1 MFIDRVKVYVKGGDG
16 GNGVVSFLREKY
28 VPHGGPDGGDGGSGG
43 SVVFVVDP
51 GLRTLLDFKY
61 RQHLKAPRGQHGQ
74 GKKRHGKKARDLE
87 IKVPPGTVVY
97 REDTGELVA
106 DLTEPGQRAVIA
118 RGGRGGRGNA
128 RFATAARKAP
138 KFAEK
143 GEPGEELR
151 VVLEL
156 KLMADV
162 GLVGFPNAGKST
174 FLSRVSAAK
183 PKIAAYPFTTITPN
197 LGEVQVSP
205 GKSFVIADIPG
216 IIEGAHQGVG
226 LGLRFLRHVERTRL
240 LLFIL
245 DAAGTEG
252 RDPVEDFKALQKEL
266 ELYSTELSGKPR
278 VVAANKIDLPQGRSG
293 TDAIIKALPKSVQ
306 VFPVSAVTGEGIQQ
320 LLYYLS
326 DELDRLEEQEREAVI
341 EAPERE
347 ESRKVYRPQED
358 RKELSVVFDGEAYRV
373 TGERIEK
380 LVHMTDFNNEEAVER
395 LQYIFHRMGLEE
407 MLKSE
412 GMKEGDLVR
421 IGPMEFTFT
430 EEGF

>member
-28 VPHGGPDGGDGGSGG
+28 MPHGGPDGGDGGSGG
-43 SVVFVVDP
+43 SVVFVVDQ

-61 RQHLKAPRGQHGQ
+61 RQHLKGPRGTHGQ
-74 GKKRHGKKARDLE
+74 GKTRHGKKAKDLE
-87 IKVPPGTVVY
+87 LKVPPGTMVY
-97 REDTGELVA
+97 REDTGELIA

-118 RGGRGGRGNA
+118 RGGRGGRGNT
-128 RFATAARKAP
+128 RFATASRKVP

-156 KLMADV
+156 KLLADV

-205 GKSFVIADIPG
+205 GKSFVLADIPG
-216 IIEGAHQGVG
+216 IIQGAHQGIG

-245 DAAGTEG
+245 DAACTEG
-252 RDPVEDFKALQKEL
+252 RDPLEDFQDLQKEL
-266 ELYSTELSGKPR
+266 ELYSQELSRKPR
-278 VVAANKIDLPQGRSG
+278 VVVANKIDLPEGRSKL
-293 TDAIIKALPKSVQ
+293 DDIKKGLPDSIRL
-306 VFPVSAVTGEGIQQ
+306 FPVSAVTGEGIQQ
-320 LLYYLS
+320 LLYFIS
-326 DELDRLEEQEREAVI
+326 DELDRLEKQERETI
-341 EAPERE
+341 SEAPPE
-347 ESRKVYRPQED
+347 EDKKIYRPRETP
-358 RKELSVVFDGEAYRV
+358 EPLTVVFDGEAYRV
-373 TGERIEK
+373 KGERIEK
-380 LVHMTDFNNEEAVER
+380 LVYMTDFNNEEAVER
-395 LQYIFHRMGLEE
+395 LQFIFHRMGLEDL
-407 MLKSE
+407 LKKE

>member
-28 VPHGGPDGGDGGSGG
+28 MPYGGPDGGDGGSGG
-43 SVVFVVDP
+43 NVIFEVDQ

-61 RQHLKAPRGQHGQ
+61 RQHLKGNRGTHGQ
-74 GKKRHGKKARDLE
+74 GKNRHGKKAQDLE
-87 IKVPPGTVVY
+87 LKVPPGTMVY
-97 REDTGELVA
+97 REDTGELIA
-106 DLTEPGQRAVIA
+106 DLIEPGQRAVIA
-118 RGGRGGRGNA
+118 RGGRGGRGNT
-128 RFATAARKAP
+128 RFVSNTRKVP

-156 KLMADV
+156 KLLADV

-205 GKSFVIADIPG
+205 GKSFVVADIPG
-216 IIEGAHQGVG
+216 IIEGAHQGIG

-252 RDPVEDFKALQKEL
+252 RELLEDFHALQREL
-266 ELYSTELSGKPR
+266 TLYSQKLSEKPQ
-278 VVAANKIDLPQGRSG
+278 VVVVNKIDLPEGRSKI
-293 TDAIIKALPKSVQ
+293 DEIKNAMPDSIK

-320 LLYYLS
+320 LLYFIS
-326 DELDRLEEQEREAVI
+326 DELDKLELQEREAI
-341 EAPERE
+341 SEAPPKEEER
-347 ESRKVYRPQED
+347 KTYRRRETREP
-358 RKELSVVFDGEAYRV
+358 LTVVFDGEAYRV
-373 TGERIEK
+373 KGERIEK
-380 LVHMTDFNNEEAVER
+380 LVYMTDFNNEEAVER
-395 LQYIFHRMGLEE
+395 LQFIFHRMGLDDL
-407 MLKSE
+407 LKKE

-421 IGPMEFTFT
+421 IGSMEFTFT